1 MFVHL
6 AGLHLSELLNQFL
19 HGEGRKLVDVDGFD
33 SWALLCG
40 SASLPSADGQVW
52 DNGDAGSTLHS
63 QNAQWTGA
71 FARSTLG
78 QEEEPCRLR
87 QRPIH
92 STGDDLELER
102 ARRRDVHGL
111 SHHGIDH
118 APLTT
123 EKISHNSRSTRARAR
138 GAPKLT
144 RLEKSANTPKSE
156 LESLRII
163 MVHQPTFQVLPK
175 PLICSYPGGASDMG
189 LDRGLRTVFSYTN
202 SGSLHQ
208 RTCECSWRRTL
219 GSGLRHCYSCTSWS
233 QLKTD
238 MGSKDLGLV
247 TFYSNR
253 LYYAASRLRFA
264 ASRL

>member
-40 SASLPSADGQVW
+40 NASLPSADGQVL

-78 QEEEPCRLR
+78 HEEEPYRLR

-123 EKISHNSRSTRARAR
+123 EKISHDAPKFTLHARAR
-138 GAPKLT
+138 SRCTKIDTTGK
-144 RLEKSANTPKSE
+144 K
-156 LESLRII
+156 
-163 MVHQPTFQVLPK
+163 
-175 PLICSYPGGASDMG
+175 
-189 LDRGLRTVFSYTN
+189 
-202 SGSLHQ
+202 
-208 RTCECSWRRTL
+208 CE
-219 GSGLRHCYSCTSWS
+219 HA
-233 QLKTD
+233 LK
-238 MGSKDLGLV
+238 
-247 TFYSNR
+247 
-253 LYYAASRLRFA
+253 
-264 ASRL
+264 